1 MTCPRRSCL
10 PFRIN
15 SRYISRYILTK
26 IAPLSILIPTFRSS
40 HTPWT
45 AVSYAIRLAYVV
57 PGALSWPS
65 VCQWHL
71 DVLQGSR
78 LMAKAFRG
86 SVLLAMIWLCLLQ
99 PQSDG
104 SCASSYRPF
113 PCALSAIG
121 CVQPVSGGHQLSPED
136 ESLLWSLDS

>member
-1 MTCPRRSCL
+1 
-10 PFRIN
+10 
-15 SRYISRYILTK
+15 
-26 IAPLSILIPTFRSS
+26 
-40 HTPWT
+40 
-45 AVSYAIRLAYVV
+45 
-57 PGALSWPS
+57 
-65 VCQWHL
+65 
-71 DVLQGSR
+71 
-78 LMAKAFRG
+78 MAKAFRG

-121 CVQPVSGGHQLSPED
+121 CVQPVSGGHQLSPEGAYSSVIIARAELNLQID